1 MLRSH
6 AYYLKGFSFF
16 VLNIFDLHRM
26 CLCRLKLPVTSEGA
40 GGKVVFNNLADDQEL
55 FTAHGDYQFD
65 IYRKMQE
72 ANGDEW
78 KSFHPQS
85 NVFWLHY
92 LSDKLISG
100 LTTIAASSHILF
112 PLKTMF
118 FGNEQLQLKD
128 P

>member
-1 MLRSH
+1 MKPH
-6 AYYLKGFSFF
+6 CEYFPY
-16 VLNIFDLHRM
+16 
-26 CLCRLKLPVTSEGA
+26 LCRLKLPVTSEGA

-78 KSFHPQS
+78 KSFNPRS

-100 LTTIAASSHILF
+100 LTTFTAFLHILF

-118 FGNEQLQLKD
+118 LVMNNFD
-128 P
+128 